1 MAKLLFKLNSVT
13 DEEAD
18 FVRARLDEAEINYY
32 ETTKGRFGISLAGIW
47 VRNEDDY
54 PAAREKLD
62 DIQADWLAEVRQH
75 PVPTMG
81 ERFWEHPARFILT
94 LVAIIAIA
102 SLTVIPF
109 LDAFE

>member
-1 MAKLLFKLNSVT
+1 MAKLLFKLNGVT

-18 FVRARLDEAEINYY
+18 FVRTRLDDAEVNYY
-32 ETTKGRFGISLAGIW
+32 ETNKGRFGISLAGIW
-47 VRNEDDY
+47 LRDEGDY
-54 PAAREKLD
+54 AEARALLD
-62 DIQADWLAEVRQH
+62 EIQADWLEEVRQH
-75 PVPTMG
+75 PVQSTG
-81 ERFWEHPARFILT
+81 QRFWEHPTRFILT